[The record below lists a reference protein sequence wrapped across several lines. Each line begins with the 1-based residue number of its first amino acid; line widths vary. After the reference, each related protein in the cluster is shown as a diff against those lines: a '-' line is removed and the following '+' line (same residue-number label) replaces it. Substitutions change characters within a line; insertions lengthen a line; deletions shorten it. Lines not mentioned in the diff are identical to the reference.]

1 MDEQLLQRLEH
12 EFADHDDIQALIA
25 ATRSLGQ
32 HCCVRDTVATPDI
45 CVRHQAS
52 MTRADELAEVHAVL
66 DDYGVPRVLRA
77 VLRSDWSYH
86 PLPARAAERLRR
98 LHWLMAT
105 YGQPDFMYPESV
117 IDPPDS

>member
-25 ATRSLGQ
+25 ATRNLGQ
-32 HCCVRDTVATPDI
+32 HCCVRNTMVTPDI
-45 CVRHQAS
+45 CSCDQDG
-52 MTRADELAEVHAVL
+52 MTRADELAEVQAVL

-86 PLPARAAERLRR
+86 PLSARAAERLRR
-98 LHWLMAT
+98 LHWVMVT
-105 YGQPDFMYPESV
+105 YGLPDFMYPETV